1 MRSGYPPQI
10 PFTDEW
16 GVDGGMAQQNRSV
29 LLKVLKGV
37 GPGDWCGRNSEQF
50 RITRHDRQSAPS
62 KAASVGRDSGNDTL
76 FLRALKPIN
85 PNRLW
90 FEPWPGVQVSV
101 RHARPLLLG

>member
-1 MRSGYPPQI
+1 
-10 PFTDEW
+10 
-16 GVDGGMAQQNRSV
+16 MAQQNRSV

-101 RHARPLLLG
+101 RHARPLFLG